1 MSKIVPIPWQHE
13 VHNIIPATAT
23 TAVAIAE
30 CATQLSRRDQHQ
42 IAQAF
47 NGQFYEMG
55 VNYLWEKTAFALKKE
70 LSTVG
75 VGLLGE
81 MLGKADVEEDDDID
95 DVVTTR
101 DAIKLAEELGI
112 VGPTDALRLR
122 QTHELVKHF
131 FDLDDDEAANQRI
144 DDTEALNILKH
155 CIRGVLGREK
165 VEVAKTFV
173 EFRESL
179 ENTTLSI
186 DDPNVDMLK
195 SSPYFF
201 YKLTVSVLM
210 NAAKKNVGAHLEHS
224 LANINLLIPIMWDSL
239 SHAEKWQVGHTYAEL
254 FSEGKTAA
262 VSGIKGALLKVRG
275 FDFVPENLRS
285 DTFVKAADDIIRAH
299 EGTNNFYNEP
309 APVRNLARLGSTIP
323 TPALPSCFSA
333 LIAVVIGN
341 SYGVSWDAASLAH
354 SILGK
359 MTPDRWEYYLNHVLP
374 SDTRILGK
382 LSSTKPQ
389 LNWMTDIVQK
399 YNLSEMN
406 IKNSKVERL
415 LSASKKGTGH
425 KVQRYADELTS
436 DYYGRN

>member
-1 MSKIVPIPWQHE
+1 MRNTVPVQWQQE
-13 VHNIIPATAT
+13 TRDIIPVSAT
-23 TAVAIAE
+23 TAVSITE
-30 CATQLSRRDQHQ
+30 CATQLSRRDRQQ
-42 IAQAF
+42 ISHAF
-47 NGQFYEMG
+47 DGQFYEMG
-55 VNYLWEKTAFALKKE
+55 VNYLWEKTVHALKKE
-70 LSTVG
+70 LSSVG

-81 MLGKADVEEDDDID
+81 MLGKPDVEEDDDID

-112 VGPTDALRLR
+112 VSPTDALRLR

-131 FDLDDDEAANQRI
+131 FDLDDDEASYQRM

-179 ENTTLSI
+179 ESTTLGA

-210 NAAKKNVGAHLEHS
+210 NAAKKNVGANLEHS
-224 LANINLLIPIMWDSL
+224 LANINLLIPVMWDSL
-239 SHAEKWQVGHTYAEL
+239 RHAEKWQVGHTYAEL
-254 FSEGKTAA
+254 FSVGKTAA
-262 VSGIKGALLKVRG
+262 VSGIKGALLKVKG

-285 DTFVKAADDIIRAH
+285 DTFVKAAADIIKAH
-299 EGTNNFYNEP
+299 EGANNFYNEP

-333 LIAVVIGN
+333 LLSVVLGN
-341 SYGVSWDAASLAH
+341 SYGVSWDARGLASEL
-354 SILGK
+354 LDK
-359 MTPDRWEYYLNHVLP
+359 MTQDRWEYYLNHVLP

-382 LSSTKPQ
+382 LTDAKPQ
-389 LNWMTDIVQK
+389 YNWINNVVKTYSLHD
-399 YNLSEMN
+399 MN
-406 IKNSKVERL
+406 IKNAKVERL
-415 LSASKKGTGH
+415 LAASKNSKEA
-425 KVQRYADELTS
+425 KVNRYASELIK
-436 DYYGRN
+436 DYYGRT